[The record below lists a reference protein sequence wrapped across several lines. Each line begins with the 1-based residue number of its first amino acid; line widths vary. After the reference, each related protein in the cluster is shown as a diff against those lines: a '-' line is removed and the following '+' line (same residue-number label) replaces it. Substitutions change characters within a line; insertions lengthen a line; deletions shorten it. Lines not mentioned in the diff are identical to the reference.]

1 MSTGLSRRQFLASV
15 AALSGGI
22 VLAACAPKAQPTA
35 VPKAAEVPKAAAKEI
50 ELRYASWWGAY
61 NTMALPDSIKELK
74 DLYPNVTVKLEEL
87 ADATMPY
94 RTCYVAGTCADITY
108 HNNEFSKY
116 YDEGV
121 ILELTDY
128 YERDGIDF
136 YEDFFHGL
144 ALCLWKG
151 KLYGVPHMFETCVL
165 FYNRDMIEE
174 RWGKDLWE
182 AFPDGNWDIEDMVE
196 VSKACARDTSGDGA
210 IDEFGLYC
218 FHRHYYYGME
228 TQSWTRGGG
237 IFDIDNVK
245 YNFTGEHQRASAH
258 FFLDNIRGPDASF
271 IGEED
276 YAEINKASAVTF
288 PFMAQ
293 KTAMRIRMCT
303 DAGRII
309 NSVGPGDGSEGFRW
323 DIFHLPNVGGNQAV
337 TRAGG
342 HPTNISKS
350 TEYPDEAWNVC
361 RELGT
366 SLGQKYIARTKMST
380 PCYRKDPDLMKEYIV
395 GVPEHDVTMV
405 DVVTKKGGY
414 GDHLRFHNEGECRA
428 IFTKAFDLLYNMPYN
443 EAKAQMDDVLAKV
456 EEEMNAV
463 VDYGGG
469 DKPYAGLPFPFQP
482 EELKG

>member
-1 MSTGLSRRQFLASV
+1 MTRRHFLTTV
-15 AALSGGI
+15 AALGGGL
-22 VLAACAPKAQPTA
+22 VLAACAPKPTPTPKPAAKPTA
-35 VPKAAEVPKAAAKEI
+35 PPKPAAKPI

-61 NTMALPDSIKELK
+61 NTMALPDSLK
-74 DLYPNVTVKLEEL
+74 DLKEVLPNVTVKLEEL
-87 ADATMPY
+87 ADSVMPY

-136 YEDFFHGL
+136 YKDFYHGL

-165 FYNRDMIEE
+165 FYNKDLVEKH
-174 RWGKDLWE
+174 WGKDLWE
-182 AFPDGNWDIEDMVE
+182 AFPDGNWDISDLEE
-196 VSKACARDTSGDGA
+196 VGRACTQDTTGDGH
-210 IDEFGLYC
+210 IDQFGLFIY
-218 FHRHYYYGME
+218 HRHYYYGME
-228 TQSWTRGGG
+228 TQSWTRGDS

-245 YNFTGEHQRASAH
+245 YNFTGDGARAAAH
-258 FFLDNIRGPDASF
+258 FCLDGVRGPDKWM
-271 IGEED
+271 IGMEE
-276 YAEINKASAVTF
+276 YSEVTKAAAVGM

-293 KTAMRIRMCT
+293 KTAIRMRMCT
-303 DAGRII
+303 DTGRII
-309 NSVGPGDGSEGFRW
+309 KSVGPGDGSQGFRW
-323 DIFHLPNVGGNQAV
+323 DLFHLPNDGPRQAV

-342 HPTNISKS
+342 HPTNVSKS
-350 TEYPDEAWNVC
+350 TKYPDEAWIVC

-366 SLGQKYIARTKMST
+366 SLGQKYIGRTKMAV
-380 PCYRKDPDLMKEYIV
+380 PCYRKDPSLRGELLT
-395 GVPEHDVTMV
+395 GVPEHDNVIV
-405 DVVTKKGGY
+405 DCVEKKGGY

-428 IFTKAFDLLYNMPYN
+428 IFTKALDLIYNMPYE
-443 EAKAQMDDVLAKV
+443 EAKAQLDDVLAKC
-456 EEEMNAV
+456 EKEMNEI

-469 DKPYAGLPFPFQP
+469 DKPYAGLPFPFKP